1 MKFSVVIPVYNRPD
15 EINNLIQSITNQ
27 SFKDLEVIVVEDGS
41 ILSSEKTID
50 KFKKNISLKYYN
62 KKNEGPGLARNFG
75 SKFALGE
82 WIIEVNSVATYY
94 SLYTGDS
101 CVDFM
106 AGGVYWL
113 SVNYIDDPSNTVT
126 WLNAQDEYWYTS
138 TSDNSGVSGRL
149 GTFTRK
155 RNSIQNS
162 HT

>member
-62 KKNEGPGLARNFG
+62 KRNEGPGLARNYG

-82 WIIEVNSVATYY
+82 WIFF
-94 SLYTGDS
+94 LDS
-101 CVDFM
+101 DCTIPNDYFHEIITLRPLV
-106 AGGVYWL
+106 
-113 SVNYIDDPSNTVT
+113 
-126 WLNAQDEYWYTS
+126 E
-138 TSDNSGVSGRL
+138 
-149 GTFTRK
+149 K
-155 RNSIQNS
+155 RCGII
-162 HT
+162 